1 MKKTY
6 KVNPSNARPI
16 YTGSKRKTPGAA
28 HLIGISV
35 FAIQYRH
42 AADGKDYDH
51 PFETADVL
59 LLGMPDGSLK
69 IESASG
75 NRLWENF
82 DV

>member
-1 MKKTY
+1 M
-6 KVNPSNARPI
+6 
-16 YTGSKRKTPGAA
+16 
-28 HLIGISV
+28 IGISV

-75 NRLWENF
+75 KKLWQHF